1 MTKTQPIAT
10 KENIIAISN
19 PTHNQ
24 NPHWQ
29 GKWVPESIKI
39 KNYDYFTLNGKPIA
53 YEAECTFIF
62 TGTDPV
68 KNSAPVTDQ
77 ETITLTAKKTTL
89 QGPILCNGDTQK
101 GEKGNQIQVQS
112 ANHLTTD

>member
-1 MTKTQPIAT
+1 MTQPVAT

-29 GKWVPESIKI
+29 GKWAPESIKI

-53 YEAECTFIF
+53 YEAECTFTF
-62 TGTDPV
+62 TGTDPT
-68 KNSAPVTDQ
+68 KNGASVTDQ
-77 ETITLTAKKTTL
+77 ETITLTAKETTL
-89 QGPILCNGDTQK
+89 QLSVLCNGD
-101 GEKGNQIQVQS
+101 EKTGKEGNKLRVEGN
-112 ANHLTTD
+112 NHLTTD